1 MHNKREA
8 ALEEI
13 RRLNQKITKTTKPEK
28 VEVSFDKLNK
38 TPHSNKE
45 QNFIALLKKEM
56 ENVYREYIQI
66 LPLEKN
72 NDYLS
77 GFIKIEKKLNDVIRR
92 SQDYIDNLEGN

>member
-1 MHNKREA
+1 MNE
-8 ALEEI
+8 
-13 RRLNQKITKTTKPEK
+13 KIAKTTKPEK
-28 VEVSFDKLNK
+28 VEITFDRLNK
-38 TPHSNKE
+38 SQQSNKE
-45 QNFIALLKKEM
+45 QHFIAFLKKDM

-72 NDYLS
+72 NDYLN